1 VTVSPSKFHRAR
13 RTLFARLVFAC
24 ALAGLTP
31 GLVHAAEQEP
41 APELSEKTSAQ
52 LEKLKP
58 LLDAKNWDGAL
69 QVIQTALAAAKPD
82 SYDQAFLADIEAKL
96 YLQKGDY
103 PKVIPPWELALR
115 LGDQHH
121 FFSEN
126 ATQEMIYYMAQIY
139 YQEATV
145 AKTPVDVQRNYYGK
159 ATALLERWLAHTKK
173 PPTDTARQDAAV
185 FYASLLYNQATINPD
200 KLDMDM
206 LHRAEA
212 AVKDG
217 LRMVSRPKEG
227 LYQLYLA
234 ISQQENNYLRLADIL
249 ELLVKQHPQKK
260 DYWSELSNVY
270 LNLAGEAEK
279 SHHDDESREY
289 NIRAINAIERA
300 QALGFM
306 KTPKEN
312 YTLVGIYYNIGQF
325 GRATELLH
333 AGLRDGSIESQQ
345 NYWELLGSS
354 YQQAD
359 RPYAAI
365 DALKEGAKH
374 FPNSGQL
381 EYQAAQIYYSLNKPQ
396 DSYKALQAATSKG
409 HLDKP
414 GAVYGF
420 LGYVAWELGKL
431 PEAKAAVDKALETAD
446 GRKDQQLP
454 ILQKAIEEAL
464 RERDNANTAASKSA

>member
-1 VTVSPSKFHRAR
+1 
-13 RTLFARLVFAC
+13 
-24 ALAGLTP
+24 
-31 GLVHAAEQEP
+31 
-41 APELSEKTSAQ
+41 
-52 LEKLKP
+52 
-58 LLDAKNWDGAL
+58 
-69 QVIQTALAAAKPD
+69 VI
-82 SYDQAFLADIEAKL
+82 E
-96 YLQKGDY
+96 
-103 PKVIPPWELALR
+103 PWELALR

-121 FFSEN
+121 FFNEN
-126 ATQEMIYYMAQIY
+126 ATQEMIYYLAQIY
-139 YQEATV
+139 YQDATA
-145 AKTPVDVQRNYYGK
+145 AKTPVDVQRNYYAK

-173 PPTDTARQDAAV
+173 PPTDAARQDAAV
-185 FYASLLYNQATINPD
+185 FYASLLYNQATLNPD
-200 KLDMDM
+200 KVDRDFLR
-206 LHRAEA
+206 RAET
-212 AVKDG
+212 AVEQG

-234 ISQQENNYLRLADIL
+234 ISQQENNYPRLAQLL

-279 SHHDDESREY
+279 NRHNEEAREY

-333 AGLRDGSIESQQ
+333 AGLRDGSIDSQQ

-365 DALKEGAKH
+365 EALKEGAKH

-381 EYQAAQIYYSLNKPQ
+381 EYQAAQIYYSLNKAQ
-396 DSYKALQAATSKG
+396 DSYNALLSATSKG

-431 PEAKAAVDKALETAD
+431 PEAKAAVAKALKTPD
-446 GRKDQQLP
+446 GQKDQQLP
-454 ILQKAIEEAL
+454 ILKKAIDEAL
-464 RERDNANTAASKSA
+464 RERENAKAAASKSA